1 MKNRTLKYIF
11 SLMIFS
17 VLLMVVGCGSGG
29 GQGVAVQETPEAAVM
44 RITDNWRA
52 SSNSPSVVV
61 DENNRFIRQASEPK
75 NGIDVESITVKPQS
89 QNNNDN
95 TFTKTITLFDL
106 ASNTYELKVL
116 TVEKLGTTASVK
128 CSFLY
133 GSDGYLIL
141 LFTLEFDEGK
151 WWLVDV
157 EITDQ
162 KLEEG
167 KAVYTVQHI
176 RITPEGKYEIEQT
189 IEVGDIGSTAYVTPK
204 TTYQSYEFMSE
215 HPDNKLSDTITE
227 DGNMILKV
235 YYKYAEKVEYLINY
249 ILLDANGKV
258 VKEIPETNWGVIGST
273 YSVDTTKKI
282 DDYVC
287 LVSDKRNTLSGKI
300 EAGKKLVLI
309 VYYQYNKM
317 ADYTVRYLDS
327 ITKKEIEKTYTGSDV
342 IGKTITIDAPTI
354 TDYVYSKES
363 KNTGTVLEDG
373 SLVITLYY
381 DSKYASYTVMYLEYG
396 TENEI
401 QKSDVY
407 EKADVGDKITVNAPT
422 IKGYTYRSDSIN
434 YGEVL
439 LDGSLVIK
447 LYYEKSLGYEISG
460 VVKDEKGNILCDATV
475 QVFNASDLKTCIKE
489 TETDENGKYSV
500 TVEELGTYIL
510 VITGEGYESQTIRVV
525 VDGSNKDV
533 RANIKL

>member
-1 MKNRTLKYIF
+1 MN
-11 SLMIFS
+11 
-17 VLLMVVGCGSGG
+17 
-29 GQGVAVQETPEAAVM
+29 
-44 RITDNWRA
+44 
-52 SSNSPSVVV
+52 
-61 DENNRFIRQASEPK
+61 
-75 NGIDVESITVKPQS
+75 
-89 QNNNDN
+89 
-95 TFTKTITLFDL
+95 
-106 ASNTYELKVL
+106 
-116 TVEKLGTTASVK
+116 VEKLGATASVK

-133 GSDGYLIL
+133 GADGYLIL

-151 WWLVDV
+151 WWLSEVD
-157 EITDQ
+157 IIDQ

-167 KAVYTVQHI
+167 KAIYTVQHI

-282 DDYVC
+282 EDYIF
-287 LVSDKRNTLSGKI
+287 LESDERNKLSGTI
-300 EAGKKLVLI
+300 EAGKTLELL
-309 VYYQYNKM
+309 VYYQYNKK
-317 ADYTVRYLDS
+317 ANYTVKYLDS
-327 ITKKEIEKTYTGSDV
+327 ITKKEIKETYTGSDV

-373 SLVITLYY
+373 SLEITLYY
-381 DSKYASYTVMYLEYG
+381 DCKYASYTVMYLEYG

-407 EKADVGDKITVNAPT
+407 EKADVGDKITVVDAPP

-447 LYYEKSLGYEISG
+447 LYYEKTQGYEISG
-460 VVKDEKGNILCDATV
+460 EVRDEKRNLLIDATV
-475 QVFNASDLKTCIKE
+475 QVFNASDPKTCIKE
-489 TETDENGKYSV
+489 TETDENGKYSII
-500 TVEELGTYIL
+500 VEELGTYIL
-510 VITGEGYESQTIRVV
+510 VITGEGYESQTIRVE
-525 VDGSNKDV
+525 VDGSNKEV
-533 RANIKL
+533 RANFKL